1 MDSKTG
7 ECVAKGG
14 CCVKKKRRP
23 MQNAVDV
30 EGMHAGVEL
39 MEGRQMDKKR
49 ERPQV
54 ALRVTPETAEQLRQR
69 AKVERVTVS
78 ELVRRM
84 IGEGLRR

>member
-1 MDSKTG
+1 
-7 ECVAKGG
+7 
-14 CCVKKKRRP
+14 

-39 MEGRQMDKKR
+39 MEGSQMDKKR

-69 AKVERVTVS
+69 ARVEKVTVS

-84 IGEGLRR
+84 IGEWLKR

>member
-1 MDSKTG
+1 
-7 ECVAKGG
+7 
-14 CCVKKKRRP
+14 
-23 MQNAVDV
+23 
-30 EGMHAGVEL
+30 
-39 MEGRQMDKKR
+39 MDKKR

-69 AKVERVTVS
+69 AKVERVTIS